1 MRNFIT
7 PLLLSLNL
15 FIGFSD
21 HAHGQLFIE
30 RYGVDHLDLDY
41 FWAMGRA
48 EKQISNT
55 YPLRQ
60 PSVTSYLNTIT
71 PARDDHDRYGNYL
84 QNLYTIL
91 YGTDPQENY
100 KTRTRSFIERLGF
113 DGISKNI
120 FGYNANLYGQYDKD
134 VILGINPV
142 FRLDFVHDETFK
154 NENINV
160 QSTGI
165 EAWMT
170 WKHRI
175 GAYVRFFDTVQRGME
190 YYRGRHDVYE
200 SYAGFIARDKQS
212 ISYDHTTAYLG
223 YSGSLF
229 SARIGRGRHQWGPG
243 RYHNLLLSSQQPPY
257 DYVELRFHYRHMIF
271 FTYLHGILDP
281 TPVQKKVLYYSDE
294 GMPRKVKHQKY
305 FAAHR
310 IEFLPSNWLSLGLS
324 ESVIY
329 GDRSVELGY
338 VIPVNI
344 FWSEG
349 HDLKYD
355 DNILWAFDT
364 EVRFWKGLTGY
375 GELLLDEL
383 KMSKIGTDSW
393 HNQAGY
399 LGGVRWI
406 NPLGLSQHEWGIEY
420 TRLRPFVYG
429 HFFNINL
436 PTHYGYSLGST
447 LPPNSDELRTSWKF
461 FLRPDFTI
469 DLFSIFRRHGTT
481 FEGQDLVGGSIHE
494 MAGGNL
500 KIKEH
505 YPFLDG
511 KREDLQEIGVQ
522 GCFRVLE
529 RVELKALFG
538 MGKYIDDRYQ
548 RFSFGL
554 FWNY

>member
-1 MRNFIT
+1 MRSFIST
-7 PLLLSLNL
+7 LLFGIAFIIVLPLPV
-15 FIGFSD
+15 F
-21 HAHGQLFIE
+21 GQLFIE
-30 RYGVDHLDLDY
+30 RYGVDQLDLDY
-41 FWAMGRA
+41 FWVTERSK
-48 EKQISNT
+48 EQIPNT
-55 YPLRQ
+55 YPLPQ
-60 PSVTSYLNTIT
+60 SSVTSYLNTIA
-71 PARDDHDRYGNYL
+71 PSRDDHDRYGNYL
-84 QNLYTIL
+84 HNLYTVL
-91 YGTDPQENY
+91 YGTNPEENY
-100 KTRTRSFIERLGF
+100 KTRTRRFIEHLGF
-113 DGISKNI
+113 DGISKNF
-120 FGYNANLYGQYDKD
+120 FGYNANLYGQYDRD

-142 FRLDFVHDETFK
+142 FQLNFIHNETFK
-154 NENINV
+154 NESINI

-170 WKHRI
+170 WKHRV

-200 SYAGFIARDKQS
+200 SYAGFIARDKQN

-243 RYHNLLLSSQQPPY
+243 RYHSLLLSAQHPPY
-257 DYVELRFHYRHMIF
+257 NYVELRFHYRDMIS
-271 FTYLHGILDP
+271 FTYLHGTLDP
-281 TPVQKKVLYYSDE
+281 APVQKKVLYYSDE

-324 ESVIY
+324 EAVIY
-329 GDRSVELGY
+329 GDRGVELGY
-338 VIPVNI
+338 VIPVNV

-364 EVRFWKGLTGY
+364 EIRFWKGLTGY

-383 KMSKIGTDSW
+383 KLSKFATDSW
-393 HNQAGY
+393 NNQAGY
-399 LGGVRWI
+399 LGGIRWI
-406 NPLGLSQHEWGIEY
+406 NPLGLSQHEWQTEY

-447 LPPNSDELRTSWKF
+447 LQPNSDELRTSWKF
-461 FLRPDFTI
+461 HLRPDFTI
-469 DLFSIFRRHGTT
+469 DLFSIFRRHGNTP
-481 FEGQDLVGGSIHE
+481 EGQDFVGGSIYE
-494 MAGGNL
+494 IVGGDVE
-500 KIKEH
+500 IKEH

-511 KREDLQEIGVQ
+511 EREDLREIGLQ
-522 GCFRVLE
+522 GCFRALE
-529 RVELKALFG
+529 RVELKALWG
-538 MGKYIDDRYQ
+538 IGKYSDDRYQ
-548 RFSFGL
+548 RFSFGVL
-554 FWNY
+554 WNY